1 MSEFNLSEKINVVAE
16 LYHKITKQP
25 DDAEVICISDVK
37 EFIRL
42 FKQELDNK
50 NKGSSTISKHRV
62 IRIMDDIK
70 NEIDNAQEDCANLD
84 WISKE
89 QALKIINKHLGKDLK
104 WKKKLI
110 VRK

>member
-1 MSEFNLSEKINVVAE
+1 MKEEFNLSKYV
-16 LYHKITKQP
+16 TK
-25 DDAEVICISDVK
+25 DKNGEWILHENYVK

-104 WKKKLI
+104 
-110 VRK
+110 